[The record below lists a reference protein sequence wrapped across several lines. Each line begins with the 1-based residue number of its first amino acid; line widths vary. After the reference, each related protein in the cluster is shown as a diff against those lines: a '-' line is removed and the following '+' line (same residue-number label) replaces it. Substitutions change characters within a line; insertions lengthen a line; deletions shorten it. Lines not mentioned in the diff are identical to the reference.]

1 MTDDTIQSAYTDHVE
16 ALKLLGSSLSAAV
29 AVRFEAPPSMITQPS
44 LTGVSNPTLDI
55 VLDARRSDVSDAV
68 NRAARDLRRMS
79 AVTMEAH
86 TKLLAVIDRWEGTH
100 SGE

>member
-55 VLDARRSDVSDAV
+55 VLDTRRSDLSDAV
-68 NRAARDLRRMS
+68 SRAAIDLRRMT
-79 AVTMEAH
+79 AAAMVVHA
-86 TKLLAVIDRWEGTH
+86 KLLTVIDRWEGTH